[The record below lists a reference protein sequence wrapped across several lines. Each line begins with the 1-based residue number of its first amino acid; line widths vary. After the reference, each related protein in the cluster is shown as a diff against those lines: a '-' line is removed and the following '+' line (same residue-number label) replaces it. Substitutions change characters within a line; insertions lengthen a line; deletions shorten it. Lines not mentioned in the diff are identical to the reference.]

1 MKQTETLKQ
10 KVYNAVINDIV
21 QGEYKAGQILTEQE
35 LVRRYGVS
43 KSPVREALTV
53 LSSEGILANIPRY
66 GYQVLSFTL
75 ENVANIMEF
84 RAVLEDYLLCK
95 TMARLRPGDL
105 AGLRELACPD
115 EPGADVWRH
124 WQINETFHLQLASLA
139 RNEYCC
145 QQLGRSMRLLKL
157 AYAQFYWSQ
166 WNRAQTPNDL
176 KNHTSILD
184 GLERGDL
191 EFARA
196 CLKRD
201 LADFCIG

>member
-10 KVYNAVINDIV
+10 KVYNAILDDIV
-21 QGEYKAGQILTEQE
+21 RGEFKAGQILTEQE
-35 LVRRYGVS
+35 LVGRYGVS

-66 GYQVLSFTL
+66 GYQVFSFTL
-75 ENVANIMEF
+75 EKVADIMEF

-95 TMARLRPGDL
+95 SMARLQPGDI
-105 AGLRELACPD
+105 ARLRKLVRPD
-115 EPGADVWRH
+115 EPETDVWAH
-124 WQINETFHLQLASLA
+124 WKINENFHLQLASLA
-139 RNEYCC
+139 QNEYCY

-176 KNHTSILD
+176 KNHSSILD
-184 GLERGDL
+184 GLELGDL

>member
-10 KVYNAVINDIV
+10 KVYNAILDDIV
-21 QGEYKAGQILTEQE
+21 QGEFKAGQILTEQE
-35 LVRRYGVS
+35 LVQRYGVS

-66 GYQVLSFTL
+66 GYQVFSFTL
-75 ENVANIMEF
+75 EKVADIMEF

-95 TMARLRPGDL
+95 GMAGLQPGDIARLR
-105 AGLRELACPD
+105 ELVRPD
-115 EPGADVWRH
+115 EPETDVWAH
-124 WQINETFHLQLASLA
+124 WQINENFHLQLASLA
-139 RNEYCC
+139 QNEYCC
-145 QQLGRSMRLLKL
+145 QQLRRSMRLLKL

-176 KNHTSILD
+176 KNHSSILD